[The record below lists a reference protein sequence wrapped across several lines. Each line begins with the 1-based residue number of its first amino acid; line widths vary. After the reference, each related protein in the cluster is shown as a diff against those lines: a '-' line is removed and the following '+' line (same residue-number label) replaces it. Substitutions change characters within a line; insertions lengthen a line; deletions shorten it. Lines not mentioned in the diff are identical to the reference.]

1 MKILTWSWSLRPK
14 GYVINSNFGIKEF
27 EGVVV
32 DPTVLAAS
40 LEDDDPPG
48 LLLAEALV
56 GLGPMVLP

>member
-1 MKILTWSWSLRPK
+1 MFIS
-14 GYVINSNFGIKEF
+14 FKEF
-27 EGVVV
+27 VDVGVV